1 MLEPTFDDRDGWIWF
16 DGKLVPWRDAK
27 VHVLTHALHYASSVF
42 EGARCYDGNVFALSQ
57 HSQRLIDSAKM
68 LGFDLPW
75 SRGEIDA
82 AVNATVAANKLTDCY
97 VRPVAWR
104 GSEQMGVAAQKT
116 KPHMAIAVW
125 QWGTYYGDEA
135 LTKGLR
141 LNIAPW
147 RRPAPYTAPV
157 HAKAAGLY
165 MICTMSKHAASDAGY
180 DDALMLDWR
189 GQVAEATGANI
200 FFLRD
205 GVLHTPTPDCFLD
218 GITRRTVIGLARA
231 RGIEVVERAIWP
243 EELETFE
250 QAFLTGSAAEV
261 TPLAEIGPWR
271 FEVGALVRGLAADY
285 RDHVRGIVPAHRG
298 VVQPIAAERRG

>member
-1 MLEPTFDDRDGWIWF
+1 MALLDPTFDDRDGQIWF
-16 DGKLVPWRDAK
+16 DGALVPWRDAR
-27 VHVLTHALHYASSVF
+27 VHVLTHALHYASAVF
-42 EGARCYDGNVFALSQ
+42 EGLRCYGGVPFALSQ
-57 HSQRLIDSAKM
+57 HSQRLIDSAKL

-75 SRGEIDA
+75 SREAIDA
-82 AVNATVAANKLTDCY
+82 AVNATVAANGLTDCY
-97 VRPVAWR
+97 IRPIAWR

-116 KPHMAIAVW
+116 KPHLAIAVW
-125 QWGTYYGDEA
+125 EWGAYFGDEA
-135 LTKGLR
+135 LNKGLR
-141 LNIAPW
+141 LDIARW
-147 RRPAPYTAPV
+147 RRPAPYTAPTRS
-157 HAKAAGLY
+157 KAAGLY
-165 MICTMSKHAASDAGY
+165 MICTLSKHAATDAGY

-200 FFLRD
+200 FFLQD

-243 EELETFE
+243 EELAGFE

-271 FEVGALVRGLAADY
+271 FEVGAVARGLAADY
-285 RDHVRGIVPAHRG
+285 RDHVRSYDPSRISGTAPRKVA
-298 VVQPIAAERRG
+298 